1 MSDKN
6 IENMETHFYVFVRLK
21 KAMKDRQRKE
31 NKKKIAW
38 AHNFL
43 RVTYPIFCL
52 SFVIGFWLL
61 GLYHYWAHGDGAD
74 EVTTEALQTSLID

>member
-1 MSDKN
+1 
-6 IENMETHFYVFVRLK
+6 METNLSFLRLK
-21 KAMKDRQRKE
+21 KAMKDGQRKD

-52 SFVIGFWLL
+52 SFVIGFWLV
-61 GLYHYWAHGDGAD
+61 GLYHYWAHGDGAAD
-74 EVTTEALQTSLID
+74 VNGEA

>member
-1 MSDKN
+1 
-6 IENMETHFYVFVRLK
+6 
-21 KAMKDRQRKE
+21 MKDRQRKE

-61 GLYHYWAHGDGAD
+61 GLYHYWAHGNGAD
-74 EVTTEALQTSLID
+74 GGQVMRLALTKHNDDDPILIINYPAG

>member
-6 IENMETHFYVFVRLK
+6 IENMETHFYVLVRLK

-43 RVTYPIFCL
+43 RVTYPIFCI

-61 GLYHYWAHGDGAD
+61 GLYHYWAQGDGAD
-74 EVTTEALQTSLID
+74 AGEVREAFT

>member
-1 MSDKN
+1 
-6 IENMETHFYVFVRLK
+6 
-21 KAMKDRQRKE
+21 MKDRQRRE

-61 GLYHYWAHGDGAD
+61 GLYHYWAHGDGAA
-74 EVTTEALQTSLID
+74 EVTREAIKT